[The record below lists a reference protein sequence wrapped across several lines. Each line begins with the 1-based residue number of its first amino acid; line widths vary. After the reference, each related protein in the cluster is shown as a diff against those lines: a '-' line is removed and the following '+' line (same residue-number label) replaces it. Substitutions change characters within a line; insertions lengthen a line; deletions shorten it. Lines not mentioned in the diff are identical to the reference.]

1 MRMRKKKHCNERLEN
16 CSELWIK
23 EPEELKGK
31 WGEIFQNTNPIHI
44 EIGCGKGQFICTMA
58 QNNPDINYIA
68 IDVVPDVLVL
78 ALEKATAFGISN
90 VRFIIADAAKL
101 CDYFEYDEIKQ
112 IYLNFSD
119 PWKKSRQAKRR
130 LTHKNFLD
138 VYKKLLKNG
147 NMICFKTDNK
157 PLFEFSLNSFAEEN
171 FKLSNITFD
180 LHNSKFEG
188 NVMTEYETRF
198 ADAGMP
204 IYRLEASY
212 IGLTDE
218 IRQERN

>member
-1 MRMRKKKHCNERLEN
+1 MRMRKKKHCSERLEQ
-16 CSELWIK
+16 CSQLWIK
-23 EPEELKGK
+23 EPEQYKGK
-31 WGEIFQNTNPIHI
+31 WSEIFGNDNPIHI
-44 EIGCGKGQFICTMA
+44 EIGCGKGQFICGMA

-78 ALEKATAFGISN
+78 ALEKATRSELEN
-90 VRFIIADAAKL
+90 VRLIIADAGKL

-138 VYKKLLKNG
+138 IYKKLLKNG
-147 NMICFKTDNK
+147 NLICFKTDNK
-157 PLFEFSLNSFAEEN
+157 ALFEFSLNSFAQEN
-171 FKLSNITFD
+171 FKMQNITLD

-188 NVMTEYETRF
+188 NVMTEYEERF
-198 ADAGMP
+198 SSQGFP
-204 IYRLEASY
+204 IYRLEAKY
-212 IGLTDE
+212 IGW
-218 IRQERN
+218 N

>member
-1 MRMRKKKHCNERLEN
+1 MRMRKKKHCNERLEQ
-16 CSELWIK
+16 CSSLWIK
-23 EPEELKGK
+23 EPEQCRGK
-31 WGEIFQNTNPIHI
+31 WSQIFGNDNPIHI

-78 ALEKATAFGISN
+78 ALEKATHLELSN
-90 VRFIIADAAKL
+90 VRLIIADAAKL
-101 CDYFEYDEIKQ
+101 CDYFEFDEVKQ

-138 VYKKLLKNG
+138 VYKKILSQG
-147 NMICFKTDNK
+147 NLICFKTDNK
-157 PLFEFSLNSFAEEN
+157 ALFEFSLNSFAQED
-171 FKLSNITFD
+171 FKMQNITLD

-188 NVMTEYETRF
+188 NVMTEYEERF
-198 ADAGMP
+198 SSLGFP
-204 IYRLEASY
+204 IYRLEAKY
-212 IGLTDE
+212 IG
-218 IRQERN
+218 